1 LDEGGCLAKEAYM
14 PHEWVNYKS
23 LRAELSFIDI
33 LHHYGVELKERGE
46 QWQGFCP
53 LPPHEGQRKSPSFS
67 ANVGRGIWQCFG
79 CGAGGNLIEFAAR
92 MEGLNPDDPGDFRKA
107 ALFLQKTFV
116 GKDGGEQEKPKAVLQ
131 EAIQER
137 SGQENHDE
145 ERPGSVV
152 NAPLDFELQRLDY
165 GHPYLRTRGFTEETI
180 KTFGLGY
187 CHRGLMKGRIAIPL
201 HDREG
206 ALIGYAGRIVDEEA
220 IGKDTPRYLF
230 PGSRERNGTRHE
242 FRKSAFLYNGFRIE
256 NALRLVVVES
266 FTAVWWLTQ
275 AGITNVVA
283 LMSASCSE
291 AQAGLLRDLVP
302 EDGSIWL
309 FPDGDKAGERM
320 AEETLVILAP
330 YRFVRWVK
338 LAGGKQ
344 PTDVGPEEL
353 YAKLPVV

>member
-1 LDEGGCLAKEAYM
+1 MFLHEEACM

-23 LRAELSFIDI
+23 LRAELSFIEI

-53 LPPHEGQRKSPSFS
+53 LPIHEGKRQSPSFS
-67 ANVGRGIWQCFG
+67 ANVGKGIWQCFG

-107 ALFLQKTFV
+107 ALLLQKTF
-116 GKDGGEQEKPKAVLQ
+116 GGRDGEEREKPKAVPKEETRERKRQ
-131 EAIQER
+131 E
-137 SGQENHDE
+137 DLE
-145 ERPGSVV
+145 EAASVVV
-152 NAPLDFELQRLDY
+152 NAPLDFELQRLEYD
-165 GHPYLRTRGFTEETI
+165 HPYLRERGFADETI

-201 HDREG
+201 HDMEG

-242 FRKSAFLYNGFRIE
+242 FRKSAFLYNGFRVG
-256 NALRLVVVES
+256 NPSHLVVVES

-283 LMSASCSE
+283 LMGASCSE
-291 AQAGLLRDLVP
+291 TQAGLLRDLVP

-320 AEETLVILAP
+320 VEETLAMLAP
-330 YRFVRWVK
+330 YRFVRLVK
-338 LAGGKQ
+338 LDEGQQ

-353 YAKLPVV
+353 YAKLPAI

>member
-1 LDEGGCLAKEAYM
+1 MKEDVSFNQEACM

-53 LPPHEGQRKSPSFS
+53 LPTHEGKRKSPSFS

-79 CGAGGNLIEFAAR
+79 CGAKGNLIEFAAR
-92 MEGLNPDDPGDFRKA
+92 MESLNPDDLGDFRKA

-116 GKDGGEQEKPKAVLQ
+116 GKDGGEREKLKPEPRREVTR
-131 EAIQER
+131 ER
-137 SGQENHDE
+137 SEQEDPE
-145 ERPGSVV
+145 EIPGVV

-165 GHPYLRTRGFTEETI
+165 SHPYLRERGFTEETI
-180 KTFGLGY
+180 KAFGLGY
-187 CHRGLMKGRIAIPL
+187 CQRGLMKGRIAIPL
-201 HDREG
+201 HDAEG

-220 IGKDTPRYLF
+220 IGENTPRYLF

-242 FRKSAFLYNGFRIE
+242 FRKSAFLYNGFRVE
-256 NALRLVVVES
+256 KASRLVVVES
-266 FTAVWWLTQ
+266 FTGVWWLTQ

-283 LMSASCSE
+283 LMGASCSE
-291 AQAGLLRDLVP
+291 TQTGLLRDLVP

-309 FPDGDKAGERM
+309 FPDGDNAGERM
-320 AEETLVILAP
+320 AEETLPLLAP
-330 YRFVRWVK
+330 HRFVRWVK
-338 LAGGKQ
+338 LEEGQQ
-344 PTDVGPEEL
+344 PTDVSKEEL
-353 YAKLPVV
+353 YAQLPVV

>member
-1 LDEGGCLAKEAYM
+1 MFLHEEACM
-14 PHEWVNYKS
+14 PHDWVNYKS
-23 LRAELSFIDI
+23 LRAELSFIEI

-53 LPPHEGQRKSPSFS
+53 LPTHEGKRQSPSFS

-79 CGAGGNLIEFAAR
+79 CGAKGNLIEFAAR
-92 MEGLNPDDPGDFRKA
+92 MEGLNPADPDDFRKA
-107 ALFLQKTFV
+107 ALLLQKTF
-116 GKDGGEQEKPKAVLQ
+116 GGSDGGEREKPKSEPKERAR
-131 EAIQER
+131 ER
-137 SGQENHDE
+137 SEQEE

-152 NAPLDFELQRLDY
+152 NAPLDFELQRLEHD
-165 GHPYLRTRGFTEETI
+165 HPYLRERGFTNETI

-201 HDREG
+201 HDMEG

-242 FRKSAFLYNGFRIE
+242 FRKSAFLYNGFRVG
-256 NALRLVVVES
+256 NPLRLVVVES
-266 FTAVWWLTQ
+266 FTAVWWLAQ

-283 LMSASCSE
+283 LMGASCSE
-291 AQAGLLRDLVP
+291 TQAALLQDLIP

-309 FPDGDKAGERM
+309 FPDGDKAGERL
-320 AEETLVILAP
+320 AEEALAMLAP

-338 LAGGKQ
+338 LEERQQ
-344 PTDVGPEEL
+344 PTDLRPEEL
-353 YAKLPVV
+353 RGKFPLQ

>member
-1 LDEGGCLAKEAYM
+1 MFLQQEACM

-23 LRAELSFIDI
+23 LRAELSFIEI

-53 LPPHEGQRKSPSFS
+53 LPTHEGKRQSPSFS

-79 CGAGGNLIEFAAR
+79 CGAKGNLIEFAAR
-92 MEGLNPDDPGDFRKA
+92 MEGLNPDNPDDFRKA
-107 ALFLQKTFV
+107 ALLLQKMF
-116 GKDGGEQEKPKAVLQ
+116 GGSDGGEREKPKAAPK
-131 EAIQER
+131 EERRER
-137 SGQENHDE
+137 SVKEGLE
-145 ERPGSVV
+145 EDASVVV
-152 NAPLDFELQRLDY
+152 NAPLDFELQRLEYD
-165 GHPYLRTRGFTEETI
+165 HPYLRERGFTDGTI

-201 HDREG
+201 HDKEG

-230 PGSRERNGTRHE
+230 PGSRERTGTRHE
-242 FRKSAFLYNGFRIE
+242 FRKSAFLYNGFRVGPSH
-256 NALRLVVVES
+256 LVVVES

-283 LMSASCSE
+283 LVGASCSE
-291 AQAGLLRDLVP
+291 TQACLLRDLVP
-302 EDGSIWL
+302 EDGSLWL

-320 AEETLVILAP
+320 AEETLAMLAP
-330 YRFVRWVK
+330 YCFVRWVK
-338 LAGGKQ
+338 LPEGQQ
-344 PTDVGPEEL
+344 PTDVGKEEL
-353 YAKLPVV
+353 YAKLPVG

>member
-1 LDEGGCLAKEAYM
+1 M

-23 LRAELSFIDI
+23 LRAELSFIEI

-53 LPPHEGQRKSPSFS
+53 LPTHEGKRQSPSFS

-79 CGAGGNLIEFAAR
+79 CGAKGNVIEFAAR
-92 MEGLNPDDPGDFRKA
+92 MEGLNPDNPDDFRKA
-107 ALFLQKTFV
+107 ALLLQKTCV
-116 GKDGGEQEKPKAVLQ
+116 GGVEPDG
-131 EAIQER
+131 R
-137 SGQENHDE
+137 DR
-145 ERPGSVV
+145 ERPTAVPKEATRERNVLEDLEEDASVVV
-152 NAPLDFELQRLDY
+152 NAPLDFELQRLEHD
-165 GHPYLRTRGFTEETI
+165 HPYLRERGFTDETI

-201 HDREG
+201 HDMEG

-242 FRKSAFLYNGFRIE
+242 FRKSAFLYNGFRVV
-256 NALRLVVVES
+256 NPSQLVVVES

-283 LMSASCSE
+283 LMGASCSE
-291 AQAGLLRDLVP
+291 TQANLLRDLVP
-302 EDGSIWL
+302 ENGSIWL

-320 AEETLVILAP
+320 AEETLVMLAP

-338 LAGGKQ
+338 LEEGQQ
-344 PTDVGPEEL
+344 PTDMSKEEL
-353 YAKLPVV
+353 SLKLPVV

>member
-1 LDEGGCLAKEAYM
+1 MKEDVSFNQEACM

-23 LRAELSFIDI
+23 LRAELSFIEI
-33 LHHYGVELKERGE
+33 LRHYGAALKERGE

-53 LPPHEGQRKSPSFS
+53 LPTHEGKRNSPSFS
-67 ANVGRGIWQCFG
+67 ANVGKGIWQCFG
-79 CGAGGNLIEFAAR
+79 CGAKGNIIEFATR
-92 MEGLNPDDPGDFRKA
+92 MEGLNPENPNDFRKA

-116 GKDGGEQEKPKAVLQ
+116 GKDGGEQEKPKAEPRRGV
-131 EAIQER
+131 IRER
-137 SGQENHDE
+137 SEQEDHDE
-145 ERPGSVV
+145 ETSGVV

-165 GHPYLRTRGFTEETI
+165 SHPYLRERGFTEETI

-187 CHRGLMKGRIAIPL
+187 CQRGLMKGRIAIPL
-201 HDREG
+201 HDAEG

-220 IGKDTPRYLF
+220 VGEDTPRYLF

-242 FRKSAFLYNGFRIE
+242 FRKSAFLYNGFRVE

-283 LMSASCSE
+283 LMGVSCSE
-291 AQAGLLRDLVP
+291 TQAGLLRDLVP

-309 FPDGDKAGERM
+309 FPDGDAAGERM
-320 AEETLVILAP
+320 AEDTLAMLAP
-330 YRFVRWVK
+330 YRFVRWVR
-338 LAGGKQ
+338 LSDGEQ
-344 PTDVGPEEL
+344 PTDLSPDDIHTL
-353 YAKLPVV
+353 LPVV